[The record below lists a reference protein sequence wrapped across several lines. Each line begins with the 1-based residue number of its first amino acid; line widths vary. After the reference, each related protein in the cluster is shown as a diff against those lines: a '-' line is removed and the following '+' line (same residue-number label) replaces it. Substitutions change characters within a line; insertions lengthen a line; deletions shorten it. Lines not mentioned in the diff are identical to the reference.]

1 MRFTYD
7 IKSQFPNL
15 LQYLHQSY
23 TFTFKCCTAIIF
35 PLSMTKMAVKQ
46 HRKDHGHQ
54 LCKPLIEHV
63 ADGGC
68 VSLFM
73 HRPNR
78 FLASKYSFFQPSRS
92 SAESLYHCLKNVRT
106 KSMHESLN
114 KWEIEIWKKI
124 AWTRYFLSGMSF
136 ECMLDM
142 CILIQ
147 ASKWWNHPPWM
158 GIA

>member
-1 MRFTYD
+1 MLY
-7 IKSQFPNL
+7 
-15 LQYLHQSY
+15 SY
-23 TFTFKCCTAIIF
+23 NFSIVHV
-35 PLSMTKMAVKQ
+35 SMTKMAAKQ
-46 HRKDHGHQ
+46 HQKDHGHQ

-73 HRPNR
+73 HSPNR

-124 AWTRYFLSGMSF
+124 AWTRDFLFGMF
-136 ECMLDM
+136 EDENQITL
-142 CILIQ
+142 
-147 ASKWWNHPPWM
+147 AWNSNNWT
-158 GIA
+158 GVVN